1 MAPKPTLPTGM
12 PRSRSSSLT
21 ASSSSFRCCTPSV
34 LVMNSAERPGRTAA
48 SMSGM
53 ASRSGRL
60 MRTATSAP
68 LRATFFMVSGSI
80 ARAVGF
86 SARVTLSSRSTSTQS
101 APRSCALSM
110 NLGTLPGT

>member
-1 MAPKPTLPTGM
+1 
-12 PRSRSSSLT
+12 
-21 ASSSSFRCCTPSV
+21 
-34 LVMNSAERPGRTAA
+34 
-48 SMSGM
+48 MSGM
-53 ASRSGRL
+53 ASRIGRL

-68 LRATFFMVSGSI
+68 PRTTFFIVSGSM

-86 SARVTLSSRSTSTQS
+86 SATVTLSSRSTRMQS

>member
-1 MAPKPTLPTGM
+1 
-12 PRSRSSSLT
+12 
-21 ASSSSFRCCTPSV
+21 
-34 LVMNSAERPGRTAA
+34 
-48 SMSGM
+48 
-53 ASRSGRL
+53 

-68 LRATFFMVSGSI
+68 PRTTFFMVSGSM

-86 SARVTLSSRSTSTQS
+86 SATVTLSSRSTRMQS

>member
-1 MAPKPTLPTGM
+1 MAAKPTLPAFG
-12 PRSRSSSLT
+12 LGDEQ
-21 ASSSSFRCCTPSV
+21 AF
-34 LVMNSAERPGRTAA
+34 RPGRTAA

-68 LRATFFMVSGSI
+68 PRTTFFMVSGST
-80 ARAVGF
+80 ARA
-86 SARVTLSSRSTSTQS
+86 SAFHAGGTLSSRSTNAQS

-110 NLGTLPGT
+110 NFGTLPGM